1 MVVAVHTHN
10 DLGSAL
16 AEQVPGEPPVSFLVG
31 APVLVAVSA
40 GACFEV
46 HLLHARCTLRTFDA
60 RVHAR
65 VCVCVRAR
73 VTSQETDGAQ
83 LPAFYNWIVKYSS
96 EIDALEEHHA
106 TVDIS
111 AL

>member
-16 AEQVPGEPPVSFLVG
+16 AEQVPREPPVSFLVG

-46 HLLHARCTLRTFDA
+46 HLLHARCTFRTFDA

-65 VCVCVRAR
+65 VCARA
-73 VTSQETDGAQ
+73 
-83 LPAFYNWIVKYSS
+83 
-96 EIDALEEHHA
+96 
-106 TVDIS
+106 
-111 AL
+111 